1 MSTDFIIAR
10 GLPTLERLAER
21 PHGTRMRYLGRCRC
35 VPCRAANSRY
45 ETERQAARKR
55 GEWAGV
61 VPAAPAR
68 AHILKLSRL
77 GVGYKSVAA
86 AAGVAVSVMAKI
98 RSGERV
104 QVRATT
110 LRRILAVDAG
120 ARADASTVPAGPT
133 WRRIGQLLEEG
144 YTKGRIARE
153 LGARYPSL
161 QIGRRG
167 RVLASTAVR
176 VERLHRRLLT

>member
-1 MSTDFIIAR
+1 MSADFILAR
-10 GLPTLERLAER
+10 GLPTPERLAER
-21 PHGTRMRYLGRCRC
+21 PHGTRLRYMGGCRC

-45 ETERQAARKR
+45 ETERAAARKR

-68 AHILKLSRL
+68 AHLLKLSRL
-77 GVGYKSVAA
+77 GIGYKSVAA
-86 AAGVAVSVMAKI
+86 AAGVALSVAAKI

-144 YTKGRIARE
+144 YTRGRIARE
-153 LGARYPSL
+153 LGAKRPCL
-161 QIGRRG
+161 QLGRH
-167 RVLASTAVR
+167 RVLASTALR
-176 VERLHRRLLT
+176 VERLHRRLLS

>member
-1 MSTDFIIAR
+1 MSADFVVAR
-10 GLPTLERLAER
+10 GLPTPERLAAR
-21 PHGTRMRYLGRCRC
+21 PHGTRLRYLSGCRC

-45 ETERQAARKR
+45 ETARAAARKA
-55 GEWAGV
+55 GDWNGV
-61 VPAAPAR
+61 VDAAPAR
-68 AHILKLSRL
+68 AHLLKLGRQ

-86 AAGVAVSVMAKI
+86 AASVAVSVVAKI

-104 QVRATT
+104 QVRASTA
-110 LRRILAVDAG
+110 RRILGVTAD

-133 WRRIGQLLEEG
+133 WRRIRQLLEEG

-153 LGARYPSL
+153 LGAQRPAL
-161 QIGRRG
+161 QLGRR

-176 VERLHRRLLT
+176 VERLHRRLTS